1 MRPHLFAV
9 LLLIAAAVGLPA
21 KAQELSVGVAAADVT
36 PDYPVRL
43 SGFGFRRAESEGVTQ
58 KIWAKALAIGGGEGG
73 PAVLITVDN
82 LGIPISMTRDVG
94 QRLAQKAKLDPS
106 RLAITASHTH
116 TAPMLTGVVPTLFGV
131 PIPPEHQAHIDR
143 YTKELTD
150 ALEKV
155 ALAAITDMKPARVEF
170 GIGTSDLAANR
181 RTRGGPV
188 DHDLPV
194 LVVRDKGG
202 KPRAVYVS
210 YACHCVTLSNNK
222 VSGDWAGFVQETV
235 QKNYPGAVCLTSV
248 GCGADSNPSSGV
260 TGDKVD
266 VAAAQGRKIAAEV
279 DRLLK
284 QQLAPVTRPVA
295 TKAGEVELMFDTL
308 PTRQQWEEKAKRQD
322 AVGHHAR
329 VQLAKLDR
337 GEQLQTKIAYP
348 IMTWTFGDQLAMVF
362 LPGEVVVDY
371 SLRLKKDFDRSRLW
385 VNAYSNDA
393 PCYIPSER
401 VLKEGG
407 YEGGDAMVYYD
418 RPTKFAAG
426 LEQKIVDEVHRQLPQ
441 SFLAPKGTEGTV
453 PKSPEQ
459 SRQSI
464 RVPDGIEVELVAS
477 EPLVTSPVAIDWSAD
492 GRLWVCEMLDYPM
505 GADNQWQP
513 GGRIKFLQDTD
524 GDGKYDKAT
533 VFLDR
538 IPFPTGVT
546 AWGRGVFVCAAPD
559 ILYAEDTDGDGMA
572 DKVDKVFS
580 GFFTDNFQARVI
592 CIALGLDNWLYG
604 ANGLLGGVITDRAGH
619 KLDIRGH
626 DFRFRPPG
634 SSLELVTGLTQ
645 QGRVRDDWGRWFGC
659 DNSNALFYYPYEQ
672 RYLARNPGAPSPPTV
687 VRPAADYDAG
697 RVYPASRLLERFNDP
712 EAANRVTSACGLG
725 IYRDTLLGEGYFGNA
740 FVCEPV
746 HNLVQRMVLLGDHPS
761 LVRRRTGRE
770 TEFFASTDNWSRP
783 VQARTG
789 PDGALWVVDMYRF
802 LIEHPRWIPANR
814 LAQIDVRAGADAGRI
829 YRLRPAGKALRAVRD
844 LTKLGGAELAAALDS
859 PNGTERDR
867 VHAEL
872 LSRHDVAAIPALEK
886 LAAEATLPQVRVQAL
901 CALDGLGS
909 LPPAQLERALKD
921 PDPWVR
927 RHAVRLCEAILRGPK
942 GPVAAGVGAAL
953 RAAADDSDRR
963 VAWQVAFTL
972 GEWDDPAAGELLASL
987 AGKYPD
993 DAEMRTAVLS
1003 SASRHVA
1010 PILAA
1015 VMRAKRAAD
1024 RSEWVRPLVAMAAGS
1039 NDPALLERAVA
1050 AVTPPPGTEPGPE
1063 LFVATAALA
1072 DAMRRKGVDVVEKVP
1087 GVART
1092 FDAARRVAGQPG
1104 ANATARR
1111 WALELLGSREAP
1123 TEDLAVLCD
1132 AAATRDDET
1141 RAVAIDALRRQASPA
1156 VADLLIA
1163 GRGKWRLD
1171 AWAPLMDLLIGR
1183 DEWALKLLEAVKKG
1197 AVRPTEISLANRDR
1211 LMRSD
1216 DRRVWSLAGEVLP
1229 VRADGNRAAVVA
1241 RYKTVATLRGDATRG
1256 ATFFARDCAACHAL
1270 GNVGHPVGPDL
1281 STLRDKDPDYFVKNI
1296 LDPSAV
1302 VEPRFVYY
1310 QVITKDRRVLAGV
1323 LKSETPAS
1331 LTLQSGNRVTET
1343 VARADVREVR
1353 PTNASMMPEGFEAS
1367 YSPQDLADLVA
1378 FVRAGPARGPRRAGP
1393 ENGPV
1398 VVAQSKDRSLVLPAN
1413 KAEIFGERAVLE
1425 PEFQNVGYW
1434 SGFSD
1439 EVVWTVRVDDPGEFD
1454 VYADYACSQSAGAGR
1469 FSLSSGGGTVQGEV
1483 RPTGPDWSRY
1493 VQARVA
1499 RVTLQPGRQE
1509 ISIRPFDPPREALMD
1524 LRALAL
1530 VPVGAKPKWPG
1541 APGPE
1546 QLRAAGGNDV
1556 ARDPPSVARV
1566 ILNKALPNDAREA
1579 AVAANP
1585 QFAAELVAEM
1595 TRDLAPGTPAEYER
1609 IPWVWRVAV
1618 ACGRRDDAAQLRR
1631 LLAVALPRDGQPLLD
1646 WQAVVL
1652 GGGVV
1657 MGASDRGHWP
1667 AARVAELLADDADL
1681 QARWRRAVDLAAAM
1695 ADDAKV
1701 PTPTRYDALRML
1713 AVRPWAEC
1721 GPRLSRYLAKGTN
1734 EELQAGAISAAGD
1747 VDAPGATE
1755 ALLKALPHLAGN
1767 NRNLALDALLR
1778 NRRRAEALAR
1788 AIESG
1793 AADRA
1798 WLDGARS
1805 SKLNELRNGR

>member
-1 MRPHLFAV
+1 MRFP
-9 LLLIAAAVGLPA
+9 LIAALLLAGGLPA
-21 KAQELSVGVAAADVT
+21 AAQELSVGVAAVDVT

-43 SGFGFRRAESEGVTQ
+43 SGFGFRRTESEGVTL

-73 PAVLITVDN
+73 PAVIITVDN

-94 QRLAQKAKLDPS
+94 QRLAAKAKLDPT

-116 TAPMLTGVVPTLFGV
+116 TAPMLTGVCPTLFGV

-143 YTKELTD
+143 YTKELAD

-155 ALAAITDMKPARVEF
+155 ALDAIADLKPARVEF

-181 RTRGGPV
+181 RTKGGPV

-202 KPRAVYVS
+202 RPRAVYVS

-222 VSGDWAGFVQETV
+222 VSGDWAGFVQEAV

-266 VAAAQGRKIAAEV
+266 VAAAQGQKIAAEV
-279 DRLLK
+279 ERLLK
-284 QQLAPVTRPVA
+284 QQLTPITRPVT
-295 TKAGEVELMFDTL
+295 TKTGEVELMFDTL

-337 GEQLQTKIAYP
+337 GEPLQTKLAYP
-348 IMTWTFGDQLAMVF
+348 IMAWTFGDQLAMVF

-418 RPTKFAAG
+418 RPTKFAPG
-426 LEQKIVDEVHRQLPQ
+426 LEQKVIDEVHRQLPPA
-441 SFLAPKGTEGTV
+441 FLAPRGTEGTA

-459 SRQSI
+459 SRRSI

-492 GRLWVCEMLDYPM
+492 GRLWVCEMFDYPM
-505 GADNQWQP
+505 GADNKWQP
-513 GGRIKFLQDTD
+513 GGRVKVLEDTD

-533 VFLDR
+533 VFLDH

-546 AWGRGVFVCAAPD
+546 AWGKGVYVCAAPD
-559 ILYAEDTDGDGMA
+559 VLYAEDTDHDGKA
-572 DKVDKVFS
+572 DKVEKVFS
-580 GFFTDNFQARVI
+580 GFFTDNYQARVNSI
-592 CIALGLDNWLYG
+592 SLGLDNWLYG
-604 ANGLLGGVITDRAGH
+604 ANGLLGGTIADRAGH

-634 SSLELVTGLTQ
+634 VSLELVTGLTQ

-659 DNSNALFYYPYEQ
+659 DNSNALFYYPNEQ
-672 RYLARNPGAPSPPTV
+672 RYLARNPDAPSPTTV

-725 IYRDTLLGEGYFGNA
+725 IYRDTLLGDGFFGNA
-740 FVCEPV
+740 LVCEPV
-746 HNLVQRMVLLGDHPS
+746 HNLVHRVALVGDHPS
-761 LVRRRTGRE
+761 LTRQRTERE
-770 TEFFASTDNWSRP
+770 TEFFASTDNWCRP

-802 LIEHPRWIPANR
+802 LIEHPRWIPAER
-814 LAQIDVRAGADAGRI
+814 LARLDVRAGADAGRI
-829 YRLRPAGKALRAVRD
+829 YRLRPAGKPLRGVRD

-872 LSRHDVAAIPALEK
+872 LARQDAAAVPVLEK
-886 LAAEATLPQVRVQAL
+886 LATEAALPRVRVQAL
-901 CALDGLGS
+901 CAVDGFGPP
-909 LPPAQLERALKD
+909 PPALLERALRE

-927 RHAVRLCEAILRGPK
+927 RHAVRLCEPVLRGPK
-942 GPVAAGVGAAL
+942 GPVAARIGAAL
-953 RAAADDSDRR
+953 RAAAGDPDRR
-963 VAWQVAFTL
+963 VARQVAFTL
-972 GEWDDPAAGELLASL
+972 GEWDDPAAGEVL
-987 AGKYPD
+987 AGLAEKYPD

-1015 VMRAKRAAD
+1015 VMRPGRAAD
-1024 RSEWVRPLVAMAAGS
+1024 RPEWVRALVAMAAGS
-1039 NDPALLERAVA
+1039 NDPALLERAIA
-1050 AVTPPPGTEPGPE
+1050 AVTPPPGTEPGPDR
-1063 LFVATAALA
+1063 FVATAVLA
-1072 DAMRRKGVDVVEKVP
+1072 GAMRRKGVDVVERVP
-1087 GVART
+1087 AVART
-1092 FDAARRVAGQPG
+1092 FEAARRVAGQAG
-1104 ANATARR
+1104 ADAHARR

-1123 TEDLAVLCD
+1123 PDDLAVLCD

-1141 RAVAIDALRRQASPA
+1141 RAVAIDALRRQTSPA
-1156 VADLLIA
+1156 VADLLLA
-1163 GRGKWRLD
+1163 SPRKWRLD
-1171 AWAPLMDLLIGR
+1171 ARAPLMDLLIGR
-1183 DEWALKLLEAVKKG
+1183 DEWALKLLEAVRKG
-1197 AVRPTEISLANRDR
+1197 TVRPAEISLTDRDR

-1241 RYKTVATLRGDATRG
+1241 RYKTAAALRGDAARG

-1270 GNVGHPVGPDL
+1270 GNVGHAVGPDL
-1281 STLRDKDPDYFVKNI
+1281 STLRDKDPDYFVQNI

-1323 LKSETPAS
+1323 LKSETPAA
-1331 LTLQSGNRVTET
+1331 LTLQGGNGITES

-1353 PTNASMMPEGFEAS
+1353 PTNTSMMPEGFES
-1367 YSPQDLADLVA
+1367 NYSPQDLADLIA

-1393 ENGPV
+1393 QDGPV
-1398 VVAQSKDRSLVLPAN
+1398 VVAQSKDRSIILPAN
-1413 KAEIFGERAVLE
+1413 TAEIFGERAVLE

-1434 SGFSD
+1434 SGFFD
-1439 EVVWTVRVDDPGEFD
+1439 EVVWTVRVDEPGEFD
-1454 VYADYACSQSAGAGR
+1454 VYADYACSQSAGPGR
-1469 FSLSSGGGTVQGEV
+1469 FSLSAGGSTVQGEV

-1499 RVTLQPGRQE
+1499 KVALQPGRQE

-1530 VPVGAKPKWPG
+1530 VPVGAKPKWPSDQG
-1541 APGPE
+1541 NE
-1546 QLRAAGGNDV
+1546 RLRAAGGNEV
-1556 ARDPPSVARV
+1556 TRDPTSVARV

-1579 AVAANP
+1579 AVTANP

-1595 TRDLAPGTPAEYER
+1595 TAGLTPGTPAEYER

-1667 AARVAELLADDADL
+1667 AVRVAELGADDADL
-1681 QARWRRAVDLAAAM
+1681 RARWRRAVDLAAAM
-1695 ADDAKV
+1695 ADDDKV
-1701 PTPTRYDALRML
+1701 PAPTRYDALRML
-1713 AVRPWAEC
+1713 AVRPWPEC
-1721 GPRLSRYLAKGTN
+1721 GPHLSRYLAKGTH

-1747 VDAPGATE
+1747 VDAPEAAD
-1755 ALLKALPHLAGN
+1755 ALLRALPHLAGN

-1778 NRRRAEALAR
+1778 NRPRAEALAR

-1798 WLDGARS
+1798 WLDEARS